1 MEMSEQ
7 LSGFVERCRKHDLRV
22 TPQRIEIFKELAKAT
37 DHPTAE
43 MLHHRLVER
52 MPTLSLD
59 TVYRTLGTFSK
70 VDLVNKVE
78 TSESQAHFE
87 VAHIQH
93 HHLICRKCKGIID
106 FQWTYIDRASL
117 PEEVH
122 AWGHVERKS
131 IIVYGMCHKCLVK
144 AV

>member
-1 MEMSEQ
+1 MGEVKQ
-7 LSGFVERCRKHDLRV
+7 LNGFVEQCRKCNLRV

-43 MLHHRLVER
+43 GLHQRLVR
-52 MPTLSLD
+52 QMPTLSLD

-70 VDLVNKVE
+70 ADLVNKID

-87 VAHIQH
+87 VVHIQH

-106 FQWTYIDRASL
+106 FQWTLLDQASL

-122 AWGHVERKS
+122 AWGDVERKS
-131 IIVYGMCHKCLVK
+131 IVVYGVCHDCL
-144 AV
+144 A